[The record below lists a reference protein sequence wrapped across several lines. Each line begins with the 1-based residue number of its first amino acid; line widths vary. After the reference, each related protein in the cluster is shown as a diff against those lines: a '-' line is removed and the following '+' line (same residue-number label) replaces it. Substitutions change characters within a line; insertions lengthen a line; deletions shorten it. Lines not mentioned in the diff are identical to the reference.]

1 MSLEQKIFNILT
13 TDLKLDE
20 NQSNESTTNP
30 DVTLPN
36 LDQNQMAEL
45 LINKVMGEIKNRE
58 IYEKNLPSVEADF
71 DQKEMAKKL
80 VENKQINVNEIFK
93 KFFKIK

>member
-13 TDLKLDE
+13 TDLKLEED
-20 NQSNESTTNP
+20 QSNASTSNS
-30 DVTLPN
+30 DVTLSN

-45 LINKVMGEIKNRE
+45 LINKVMGDIKNRE
-58 IYEKNLPSVEADF
+58 KNEKNLPSDEAVF

-80 VENKQINVNEIFK
+80 VTNKQVDVNKIFK
-93 KFFKIK
+93 KFFKIN